1 MSLILDPSLESYPLW
16 QGLREQIQKSK
27 YLVKTDVEM
36 RLLYEEGILKL
47 TSKKFPNV
55 YCDFL
60 SEKYLKEVRQSFGR
74 SEGVFSFLRPV
85 SKNQK
90 IKICD
95 LTVGMGK
102 DLFKF
107 VLAGHDVVG
116 FERNPVFYHMVLNG
130 IERFHVSKKV
140 EELRRLF
147 KVEDFKVNL
156 KLGEADCGGEEYDLS
171 YFDPMFSDDSKKAA
185 PKKGMQ
191 ALKALS
197 SASLEEDKIETIR
210 LWKKNSKHFVYKCS
224 GRTKDLPFEISKEI
238 KGKGFSYLIL

>member
-1 MSLILDPSLESYPLW
+1 MSLTLDSSLELYPLW
-16 QGLREQIQKSK
+16 GELKKQIETSK
-27 YLVKTDVEM
+27 YLVESDVESC
-36 RLLYEEGILKL
+36 LSYEDGILKL
-47 TSKKFPNV
+47 SSKKFPNV

-74 SEGVFSFLRPV
+74 SEGVFSFLRPI
-85 SKNQK
+85 SKTEK

-116 FERNPVFYHMVLNG
+116 YERNPVFYHLVLNG
-130 IERFHVSKKV
+130 IERFKASKKA
-140 EELRRLF
+140 EELKRLF
-147 KVEDFKVNL
+147 KVEEFKVNL
-156 KLGEADCGGEEYDLS
+156 ILGEADSEGVKYDLS
-171 YFDPMFSDDSKKAA
+171 YFDPMFSDESKKAA

-191 ALKALS
+191 ALKVLS
-197 SASLEEDKIETIR
+197 ASSLEEEKILTIQS
-210 LWKKNSKHFVYKCS
+210 WKENSKHFVYKCS
-224 GRTKDLPFEISKEI
+224 GKTKDFPFDVLKEI